1 MAHTMVDFPDPF
13 GPTTTFSRGPNVA
26 ITSLYTRKFFMRRL
40 TTDPFENCEAE
51 GRGRGVTPE
60 PVMSSML
67 LGDLLLTL
75 VVAMAAYRNRSLTLW
90 CPSSVPMLQQE
101 LQASPSARASQI

>member
-1 MAHTMVDFPDPF
+1 
-13 GPTTTFSRGPNVA
+13 
-26 ITSLYTRKFFMRRL
+26 MRRL